1 MRPRSTPTPLLDPP
15 ALADPL
21 RDALTE
27 SPDVLEAGLRR
38 AFPMDGAQPDPVAK
52 LRYLRELHRHY
63 IRFFTPPEDSLSLEN
78 WDTPEK
84 IARIEIAWNRYEEW
98 RISAMGPRLPATL
111 AQFREW
117 FRATAVEHEYRDLC
131 EYLRNE
137 ATLLDVA
144 LFMLAEEK
152 VDGRFDD
159 IIALAQLGASGVTK
173 MTIAANFWDE
183 MGDGD
188 YGLVHTSMFDHSAGW
203 MREHVVA
210 HHDIDLRMLE
220 FAEVYGNA
228 CELLMYGLRRQYI
241 LRSLASIGLLERTA
255 PARFGA
261 TVEGCRRLGVPED
274 VVRYQRV
281 HARVDE
287 DHGRDWFEGVF
298 VPVMTKNPD
307 VIPEVALGVLIRGNV
322 SAEFYRKVQNV
333 LFGLG

>member
-1 MRPRSTPTPLLDPP
+1 MPPRSAPTSLLDTPDVAP
-15 ALADPL
+15 AAMI
-21 RDALTE
+21 E
-27 SPDVLEAGLRR
+27 SPDVFEAGLRR
-38 AFPMDGAQPDPVAK
+38 AFPTNGAQPDPVVK
-52 LRYLRELHRHY
+52 LRYLGELHRHY
-63 IRFFTPPEDSLSLEN
+63 IRFFTPPEHSLALGN
-78 WDTPEK
+78 WDTPVR
-84 IARIEIAWNRYEEW
+84 IARIEAAWNRYEEW
-98 RISAMGPRLPATL
+98 RVSAMGAELPSTL

-117 FRATAVEHEYRDLC
+117 FRATAVQHEYHGLC
-131 EYLRNE
+131 DYLRNR

-188 YGLVHTSMFDHSAGW
+188 YDLVHTSMFDHSAGW
-203 MREHVVA
+203 MRDQVVA
-210 HHDIDLRMLE
+210 HHAIDLGMLE

-228 CELLMYGLRRQYI
+228 CELLMYGLRRQYL

-255 PARFGA
+255 PARFSA
-261 TVEGCRRLGVPED
+261 TVDACRRLGVPQD
-274 VVRYQRV
+274 VVRYQKV

-287 DHGRDWFEGVF
+287 DHGRDWFDGVF
-298 VPVMTKNPD
+298 EPIIEKNPL
-307 VIPEVALGVLIRGNV
+307 VIPELALGVLIRGNV
-322 SAEFYRKVQNV
+322 SAEFYRKVQGV